1 MPTPSGRINFSD
13 IESEFGRNGSKS
25 LGAYRISQ
33 SAGLYS
39 NLPLDTGVPQ
49 SGPISFSQLGGKRL
63 NIVVDISGGDE
74 YRVNMRSKYDN
85 NSGITVIGG
94 FRSKPADP
102 SQKRILVSVN
112 KKIGSGGGSTNNVAL
127 RTGTWGTSA
136 ILEVL
141 LGPSARIIGSGGN
154 GGDFVATTSS
164 STQTGTIISS
174 SGYFA
179 NCGGKSGG
187 LCLYP
192 FNRKSGVYDDPPFG
206 GTWTSEYY
214 PGNFVSQGKRG
225 YYEARRDWTATVTST
240 SFTANGGSSGSS
252 ALGIDYQTTLT
263 NNGYIQNGFGG
274 GGAGGYATR

>member
-13 IESEFGRNGSKS
+13 IESEFGRNGTKS
-25 LGAYRISQ
+25 LGSYRVSQ

-39 NLPLDTGVPQ
+39 NLPLDSGIPRN
-49 SGPISFSQLGGKRL
+49 GPISFSQLRGKRL
-63 NIVVDISGGDE
+63 NIVVDISGGRED
-74 YRVNMRSKYDN
+74 RVNMRQKYDV
-85 NSGITVIGG
+85 NSGVTVIGG

-102 SQKRILVSVN
+102 SQRRILVSVN
-112 KKIGSGGGSTNNVAL
+112 KTIGSSSASINHVAL

-141 LGPSARIIGSGGN
+141 LGSSARIIGSGGK

-164 STQTGTIISS
+164 STQSGTIISS

-179 NCGGKSGG
+179 PCGGKYGG

-192 FNRKSGVYDDPPFG
+192 FNRKSSVYDEPPLG
-206 GTWTSEYY
+206 GTWTSGYY
-214 PGNFVSQGKRG
+214 PGNFISQGKRG
-225 YYEARRDWTATVTST
+225 YYEARRDWTATVTT
-240 SFTANGGSSGSS
+240 TAFTVNGGSSGSS

-274 GGAGGYATR
+274 GGAGGYRSF

>member
-63 NIVVDISGGDE
+63 NIVVDISGDDE

-112 KKIGSGGGSTNNVAL
+112 KKIGSDGGSTNNVAL

-154 GGDFVATTSS
+154 GGDFTAYTYQTIESRVIGQDCQNNGDGGQICTDIYGDVAVDHI
-164 STQTGTIISS
+164 G
-174 SGYFA
+174 
-179 NCGGKSGG
+179 
-187 LCLYP
+187 
-192 FNRKSGVYDDPPFG
+192 
-206 GTWTSEYY
+206 
-214 PGNFVSQGKRG
+214 
-225 YYEARRDWTATVTST
+225 
-240 SFTANGGSSGSS
+240 FTAGSGSPGSS

>member
-1 MPTPSGRINFSD
+1 MPTPAGIINFSD

-39 NLPLDTGVPQ
+39 NLPLDAGIPQ
-49 SGPISFSQLGGKRL
+49 NGPISFSQLRGKRL

-74 YRVNMRSKYDN
+74 YRVNMRSKYDI
-85 NSGITVIGG
+85 NSGVTVIGG

-112 KKIGSGGGSTNNVAL
+112 KKIGSDGGSTNNVAL

-136 ILEVL
+136 SLEVL
-141 LGPSARIIGSGGN
+141 LGSSARIIGAGGR
-154 GGDFVATTSS
+154 GGDFTASTTSS
-164 STQTGTIISS
+164 TQSGTIVSS
-174 SGYFA
+174 SGYFGS
-179 NCGGKSGG
+179 CGGKYGG
-187 LCLYP
+187 LCLRP
-192 FNRKSGVYDDPPFG
+192 FNRKASVYDEPPLG
-206 GTWTSEYY
+206 GSWTSGYY
-214 PGNFVSQGKRG
+214 PGNFVSQGKGG
-225 YYEARRDWTATVTST
+225 YYEARIDWTATVTT
-240 SFTANGGSSGSS
+240 TAFTANGGSSGSS

-274 GGAGGYATR
+274 GGAGGYRSF